1 MKALIRVCFVSLM
14 VFGVASQFAA
24 PRADGAAADAQGRLF
39 DGLKRLNLHID
50 RAPTDDVIIA
60 RSPSCQ
66 APIQL
71 TLARID
77 GGDADTLVKLR
88 SPNDDIR
95 YIYLGSADAQRNQM
109 SILRRWLQAH
119 VLFVVGRAPIDAPS
133 QLVFVVLPKN
143 CPDLAALPWT
153 ILSPGS

>member
-1 MKALIRVCFVSLM
+1 MKTLIRVCFVSLM

-24 PRADGAAADAQGRLF
+24 PRDDGAAAAAQGRLF
-39 DGLKRLNLHID
+39 DGLKRLDLHID
-50 RAPTDDVIIA
+50 RAPTDDVITA
-60 RSPSCQ
+60 RAPSCQ

-77 GGDADTLVKLR
+77 GGDADTLAKLR

-95 YIYLGSADAQRNQM
+95 YVYLGSADAQRNQM
-109 SILRRWLQAH
+109 SILRRWLEAH
-119 VLFVVGRAPIDAPS
+119 VLFVLGRARIDAPS
-133 QLVFVVLPKN
+133 QLVFVELPRN

-153 ILSPGS
+153 ALSPGS